1 MGDGEAFDALPDM
14 FPTFKAGGQ
23 MVELVSNFSGR
34 ITGLPGY
41 DGIKALPSFDYMEVG
56 SHIAVGQE
64 LAFTIDLFTCAGAI
78 ILCHPSKEQVAE
90 DEATIRRMEL
100 DGSLFELAS
109 KDNADADL
117 DALLPAAEI
126 KTERVVAVCDPVSTG
141 GAIAAMLSSRGFQM
155 IKVWSSDVT
164 PEFKEHVPSVAK
176 DMPWLAEVNEQE
188 TIEETCN
195 QLRHIVGNRQ
205 LVGVVVGAE
214 TGVILADELSEALG
228 LRTNGTICKGRRN
241 KSEQQKL
248 VKAAG
253 LRSTREASGTLL
265 SEVREFLENEPMPC
279 IVNPTES
286 CGSDGVKKCKSIE
299 EAEAHFELLMRSQK
313 KAGAQDCAVICQEFL
328 AGQEYVVD
336 HVSRDGKHK
345 TVMVWVYDKR
355 PTNGGEFVY
364 YNMLPVE
371 ASAPVA
377 QKLIAY
383 TRGVIDA
390 LDIKHGPTHA
400 EVMMTSDGTPCL
412 VEMNCRAHGW
422 DGAWAPLERALV
434 GYSQVET
441 ACDCYFDGQAFEALP
456 DHFPAFMAGG
466 QMVELVSNF
475 TGRIDGLP
483 GYETIKQSPSFNF
496 MEAGGHISVG
506 QDLELTI
513 DLFTCA
519 GAVILCHP
527 DKKQVADDEA
537 VIRQMELD
545 GSLFKLA

>member
-1 MGDGEAFDALPDM
+1 MGE
-14 FPTFKAGGQ
+14 
-23 MVELVSNFSGR
+23 N
-34 ITGLPGY
+34 
-41 DGIKALPSFDYMEVG
+41 
-56 SHIAVGQE
+56 
-64 LAFTIDLFTCAGAI
+64 
-78 ILCHPSKEQVAE
+78 
-90 DEATIRRMEL
+90 
-100 DGSLFELAS
+100 
-109 KDNADADL
+109 
-117 DALLPAAEI
+117 
-126 KTERVVAVCDPVSTG
+126 PVSTG
-141 GAIAAMLSSRGFQM
+141 GAIAAELSRRGYLM
-155 IKVWSSDVT
+155 IKVWTNAVT
-164 PEFKEHVPSVAK
+164 DEFKAHVPSVAK
-176 DMPWLAEVNEQE
+176 DMPWLGEVSEQQSVQE
-188 TIEETCN
+188 TCARI
-195 QLRHIVGNRQ
+195 LSLVGERE
-205 LVGVVVGAE
+205 LVGVIVGAE

-228 LRTNGTICKGRRN
+228 LRTNGTACKGRRD

-265 SEVREFLENEPMPC
+265 TDVRAFLENEPMPC
-279 IVNPTES
+279 IVKPTES
-286 CGSDGVKKCKSIE
+286 CGSDGVKKCSTVE

-328 AGQEYVVD
+328 AGKEYVVD

-364 YNMLPVE
+364 YNVLPVE
-371 ASAPVA
+371 SSDPVA

-400 EVMMTSDGTPCL
+400 EVMMTCDGTPCL

-441 ACDCYFDGQAFEALP
+441 SCDCYFDGSAFDALP
-456 DHFPAFMAGG
+456 DCSPAFMAGG

-475 TGRIDGLP
+475 TGRIKALP
-483 GYETIKQSPSFNF
+483 GYDVIKQLPSFNF
-496 MEAGGHISVG
+496 MEVGGHISVG
-506 QDLELTI
+506 QTLELTV

-527 DKKQVADDEA
+527 DKAQVALDEA
-537 VIRQMELD
+537 KIRQMELD
-545 GSLFKLA
+545 GSLFQLAEDAAKSTKAANEQVIVVCDPVSAGGA

>member
-1 MGDGEAFDALPDM
+1 MAATSL
-14 FPTFKAGGQ
+14 
-23 MVELVSNFSGR
+23 
-34 ITGLPGY
+34 
-41 DGIKALPSFDYMEVG
+41 
-56 SHIAVGQE
+56 
-64 LAFTIDLFTCAGAI
+64 
-78 ILCHPSKEQVAE
+78 EQV
-90 DEATIRRMEL
+90 I
-100 DGSLFELAS
+100 
-109 KDNADADL
+109 
-117 DALLPAAEI
+117 
-126 KTERVVAVCDPVSTG
+126 AVCDPVSTG
-141 GAIAAMLSSRGFQM
+141 GAIAAELSNRGYLM
-155 IKVWSSDVT
+155 IKVWTLAVT
-164 PEFKEHVPSVAK
+164 DEFKDHVPSVAK
-176 DMPWLAEVNEQE
+176 EMPWLGEVSEKPSLEDTCAE
-188 TIEETCN
+188 ISA
-195 QLRHIVGNRQ
+195 IVGERK
-205 LVGVVVGAE
+205 LVGVIVGGE
-214 TGVILADELSEALG
+214 TGVILADELSEAFN
-228 LRTNGTICKGRRN
+228 LRTNGTACKGRRN

-253 LRSTREASGTLL
+253 LRSTREASGTVL
-265 SEVREFLENEPMPC
+265 SDVREFLQNEPMPC
-279 IVNPTES
+279 IVKPTES
-286 CGSDGVKKCKSIE
+286 CGSDGVKKCSTVE

-328 AGQEYVVD
+328 AGKEYVVD

-345 TVMVWVYDKR
+345 CVMVWVYDKR

-371 ASAPVA
+371 SSDPVA

-383 TRGVIDA
+383 TQGVIDA

-400 EVMMTSDGTPCL
+400 EVMMTHDGTPCL

-422 DGAWAPLERALV
+422 DGAWVPLERALV
-434 GYSQVET
+434 GYSQVEA
-441 ACDCYFDGQAFEALP
+441 ACDCYFDGDSFDALP

-475 TGRIDGLP
+475 TGRIEALP
-483 GYETIKQSPSFNF
+483 GYETIKQLPSFSF
-496 MEAGGHISVG
+496 MEVGGHIAVG

-537 VIRQMELD
+537 VIRHMEVD

>member
-1 MGDGEAFDALPDM
+1 MG
-14 FPTFKAGGQ
+14 
-23 MVELVSNFSGR
+23 
-34 ITGLPGY
+34 
-41 DGIKALPSFDYMEVG
+41 
-56 SHIAVGQE
+56 
-64 LAFTIDLFTCAGAI
+64 
-78 ILCHPSKEQVAE
+78 
-90 DEATIRRMEL
+90 
-100 DGSLFELAS
+100 
-109 KDNADADL
+109 

-126 KTERVVAVCDPVSTG
+126 RKECVVAVCDPVSTG

-155 IKVWSSDVT
+155 VKVWSSDVT
-164 PEFKEHVPSVAK
+164 LEFKEHVPSVAK

-195 QLRHIVGNRQ
+195 QLRHVVGNRQ

-265 SEVREFLENEPMPC
+265 SEVREFLRTEPMPC
-279 IVNPTES
+279 IVKPTES
-286 CGSDGVKKCKSIE
+286 CGSDGVKKCRSIE

-345 TVMVWVYDKR
+345 TVMVWVYDKQ

-371 ASAPVA
+371 SSDPVA

-383 TRGVIDA
+383 TRGVIEA

-400 EVMMTSDGTPCL
+400 EVMMTCDGTPCL

-434 GYSQVET
+434 GYSQVEA
-441 ACDCYFDGQAFEALP
+441 ACDCYFDGEAFDALP
-456 DHFPAFMAGG
+456 TDCPAFMAGG

-475 TGRIDGLP
+475 TGRIEGLP
-483 GYETIKQSPSFNF
+483 GYEAIKQLPSFNF
-496 MEAGGHISVG
+496 MEVGSHITVG
-506 QDLELTI
+506 RELELTI

-527 DKKQVADDEA
+527 RKEQVAEDEA
-537 VIRQMELD
+537 IIRQMERD
-545 GSLFKLA
+545 GTLFQLANSDTK

>member
-1 MGDGEAFDALPDM
+1 MG
-14 FPTFKAGGQ
+14 
-23 MVELVSNFSGR
+23 
-34 ITGLPGY
+34 
-41 DGIKALPSFDYMEVG
+41 
-56 SHIAVGQE
+56 
-64 LAFTIDLFTCAGAI
+64 
-78 ILCHPSKEQVAE
+78 
-90 DEATIRRMEL
+90 
-100 DGSLFELAS
+100 
-109 KDNADADL
+109 
-117 DALLPAAEI
+117 
-126 KTERVVAVCDPVSTG
+126 
-141 GAIAAMLSSRGFQM
+141 LSSRGFQM

-176 DMPWLAEVNEQE
+176 DMPWLAEVSEQE

-195 QLRHIVGNRQ
+195 QLRRFVGDRE

-265 SEVREFLENEPMPC
+265 SEVREFLKNEPMPC
-279 IVNPTES
+279 IVKPTES

-313 KAGAQDCAVICQEFL
+313 KAGAQNGAVICQEFL

-336 HVSRDGKHK
+336 HVSRDGVHK

-371 ASAPVA
+371 SSDPVA
-377 QKLIAY
+377 QALIAY
-383 TRGVIDA
+383 TQGVIDA

-400 EVMMTSDGTPCL
+400 EVMMTHDGTPCL

-441 ACDCYFDGQAFEALP
+441 ACDSYFNADALMRCQIISP
-456 DHFPAFMAGG
+456 HFWRADKWWSWSPTSRAVSTLCQGTRRSSNCHRLASWRLAGILQLG
-466 QMVELVSNF
+466 KTWSSQSICSHALALSSCVTQTKSKLLTM
-475 TGRIDGLP
+475 
-483 GYETIKQSPSFNF
+483 KQS
-496 MEAGGHISVG
+496 SV
-506 QDLELTI
+506 
-513 DLFTCA
+513 
-519 GAVILCHP
+519 
-527 DKKQVADDEA
+527 
-537 VIRQMELD
+537 RWR
-545 GSLFKLA
+545 